1 MRDSF
6 VFYRSFF
13 DAVKNLPAEDFKKC
27 VAGIAEYALNEK
39 QPETNGIE
47 RTVFELV
54 KPQIDANNKR
64 YENGSKGGRPR
75 VVNQSEPNDNQEE
88 PKANQNKP
96 NDNQVVTKC
105 EPNVNDNVNVND
117 NKKKDSKESKEK
129 APRFIPPTRQEVQ
142 AYCQEKGYKNV
153 DVERFIDYHT
163 SNGWMVGR
171 NKMKDW
177 KACVRNWNR
186 GQRQGMTAETKK
198 SKQRDFEQRNYDMD
212 AMTKNLLNLG
222 E

>member
-13 DAVKNLPAEDFKKC
+13 HAIKNLPAEEFKAC
-27 VAGIAEYALNEK
+27 VVGIAEYALDEIL
-39 QPETNGIE
+39 PTTNGIE

-64 YENGSKGGRPR
+64 YENGTKGGRPKTE
-75 VVNQSEPNDNQEE
+75 SKPSGNQEK
-88 PKANQNKP
+88 PKVNQNKSSS
-96 NDNQVVTKC
+96 NQVATKC
-105 EPNVNDNVNVND
+105 EPNVNDNVND

-129 APRFIPPTRQEVQ
+129 APRFIPPTKQEVIE
-142 AYCQEKGYKNV
+142 YCQEKGYTEV
-153 DVERFIDYHT
+153 DVERFIDYYT

-186 GQRQGMTAETKK
+186 GQRQGMTAETKT
-198 SKQRDFEQRNYDMD
+198 KQKDFEQRNYDMD
-212 AMTKNLLNLG
+212 VMTRALIG
-222 E
+222 DCYD